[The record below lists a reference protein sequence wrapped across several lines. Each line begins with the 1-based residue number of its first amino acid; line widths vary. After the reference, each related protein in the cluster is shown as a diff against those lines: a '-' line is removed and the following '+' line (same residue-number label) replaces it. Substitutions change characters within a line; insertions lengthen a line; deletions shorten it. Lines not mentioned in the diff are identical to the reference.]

1 MQEIVLYIKDTDG
14 NYQQAEM
21 FGDENVTITS
31 KIQDVR
37 DIGAVFTDYS
47 QSFSLPASKTN
58 NKIFKHWYNYNI
70 DEGFD
75 TRIKVDA
82 LIEIDHLPFRRG
94 KIALRNVKMKDNQPS
109 SYSVVFFGNTVRLK
123 DLMGDD
129 ELKDLPYLDNY
140 NHSYTAGQVY
150 DGLTEGLNEN
160 SVADSIIYPL
170 ITHTK
175 RLYFDSTDYNIN
187 GGFIGHYGTSGT
199 AATGTS
205 ELSDSSATFTSTI
218 NEVTPP
224 VAVGD
229 FVYNFTDDTFAL
241 VTQVNSA
248 TKLILDKEIFD
259 GASSTYYVFQNIQ
272 YSGNLY
278 RDGYQKSRGLSYIDI
293 KPAILCS
300 EIIKAIENKY
310 DIEFTTDFIS
320 TDAFSNLYM
329 WLHRNKGTLNSGR
342 EDEET
347 KIIGDWTYSTG
358 ADIFDIESGDDP
370 QNNGTNWI
378 VNVAGE
384 SREIYS
390 AVLTV
395 TPSSDYTDIK
405 YNIEAV
411 DSVSGKVLATKDNLE
426 GTNTLSFVLEVEEPE
441 PVTYYDITWQVTS
454 VGTLEFVPSLTLTY
468 EETDDGST
476 TTQTGTYVSSPAT
489 LTTLTEIIVKNQ
501 VPKIKCIDFL
511 TGLFKMFNL
520 TAYYIDDVGDADFG
534 KIKLQ
539 TLDAFYSDAINNPSG
554 GRYDISKHIDITNS
568 EVEAALNY
576 SRVEFKYQEPSTIVA
591 QNHKE
596 RFNQIFGDEYF
607 ELTSIDKSEIY
618 DVQLPFEHMKFER
631 LFDANINLRA
641 TGTTDGVTT
650 TNKLIDSTQDFT
662 TTVKIGDIVKNTTDT
677 TQAIVTSVD
686 SDTQLTLDGDIME
699 TGENYNI
706 ENNDRLTEILYGY
719 SADGE
724 FESKLDVNPATGD
737 YDPVLTKPLLFYGI
751 LETISDGQKNINW
764 IDVDSDSNPAP
775 NNIQAYFRPS
785 NTNSTGTSTIF
796 PDYTLNFDNEVDEWT
811 LTDYDGNSN
820 SLFRNFWANYIK
832 DLFSQKKRI
841 FKISAYLP
849 TDILINYRLN
859 DKLVIQ
865 DREFLINSIKTNL
878 MTERS
883 ELELVNETE
892 KTYYEIQLRYD
903 FSGNN
908 CGSGTLVTVYS
919 DVPAISFGSETT
931 GKIYSNKG
939 LSIYAPNGKYSNGT
953 NYDTWYADGNT
964 PTTPSL
970 REQGWWESE
979 YDESVTYP
987 LICGGGS

>member
-37 DIGAVFTDYS
+37 DVGAVFTDYS

-70 DEGFD
+70 DDGFD

-140 NHSYTAGQVY
+140 NHNYTAGQVY

-175 RLYFDSTDYNIN
+175 RLYFDSTDYKVN
-187 GGFIGHYGTSGT
+187 GGFIGHYGTDGISG
-199 AATGTS
+199 AGQS
-205 ELSDSSATFTSTI
+205 ELSSSSASFTSTI

-224 VAVGD
+224 VAIGD
-229 FVYNFTDDTFAL
+229 FVYNFTSDTFAI
-241 VTQVNSA
+241 VTRVDSA
-248 TKLILDKEIFD
+248 TQLILDKEIFD
-259 GASSTYYVFQNIQ
+259 GSSKTYYIFQNIQ
-272 YSGNLY
+272 YSGNLF

-300 EIIKAIENKY
+300 EIIKAIEDKY

-358 ADIFDIESGDDP
+358 DDIFDFDGP
-370 QNNGTNWI
+370 NWEVI
-378 VNVAGE
+378 GE
-384 SREIYS
+384 GGGQYAREIYS

-405 YNIEAV
+405 YNIEAI
-411 DSVSGKVLATKDNLE
+411 DSISGKVLATKDNLE
-426 GTNTLSFVLEVEEPE
+426 GTNTLSFVIGEGELEERYE
-441 PVTYYDITWQVTS
+441 YNITWQVTS

-468 EETDDGST
+468 EEEDSQSPD
-476 TTQTGTYVSSPAT
+476 QVGTYVSSPAT

-618 DVQLPFEHMKFER
+618 DVELPFEHMKFER
-631 LFDANINLRA
+631 LFDANISLRA

-662 TTVKIGDIVKNTTDT
+662 TTVKIGDVVKNTTDT

-724 FESKLDVNPATGD
+724 FTSDIDVNPATGN

-775 NNIQAYFRPS
+775 NNIQEYFRPS

-919 DVPAISFGSETT
+919 DVPAVSFGSETT

>member
-70 DEGFD
+70 DDGFD

-94 KIALRNVKMKDNQPS
+94 KIALRNVKMKDNQAS

-259 GASSTYYVFQNIQ
+259 GASSTYYIFQNIQ
-272 YSGNLY
+272 YSGNLF

-358 ADIFDIESGDDP
+358 DDIFDIESGDDP

-395 TPSSDYTDIK
+395 TPSSEYTDIK
-405 YNIEAV
+405 YKIEAV
-411 DSVSGKVLATKDNLE
+411 DSISGEILAAKDNLE

-441 PVTYYDITWQVTS
+441 PITYYDITWQVTS

-468 EETDDGST
+468 EEVDDGST

-539 TLDAFYSDAINNPSG
+539 TLDDFYADAINNPSG

-568 EVEAALNY
+568 EVEAAINY
-576 SRVEFKYQEPSTIVA
+576 NRVEFKYQEPSTIVA
-591 QNHKE
+591 QNHEE
-596 RFNQIFGDEYF
+596 RFNQVFGDEYF

-618 DVQLPFEHMKFER
+618 DIELPFEHMKFER
-631 LFDANINLRA
+631 LFDQNVSLRA
-641 TGTTDGVTT
+641 TGTTTSAATD
-650 TNKLIDSTQDFT
+650 KLIDSTASFT
-662 TTVKIGDIVKNTTDT
+662 TTVKVGDLVKRSSNDT
-677 TQAIVTSVD
+677 RATITAID
-686 SDTQLTLDGDIME
+686 SDTQLSLSDDIMGAS
-699 TGENYNI
+699 TDYDI
-706 ENNDRLTEILYGY
+706 ENEDRLTEILYGY

-724 FESKLDVNPATGD
+724 FTSDIDVNPATGN

-919 DVPAISFGSETT
+919 DVPAVSFGSETT